1 QSLEKGYDVSVFVHK
16 NVDSLGDMLKQLT
29 IYRGDA
35 KDCESVDAA
44 VKGQDAVLVA
54 LGGIPGKKDF
64 ILSKSTLN
72 IVRAM
77 QKNNV
82 KRIIIQTGAGL
93 IENKKELP
101 LMWRL
106 TARFPFM
113 KIMFNDKRAQEKAVR
128 DSKLDWVIVRPVNLS
143 NEKFIG
149 NYEVGESLQLK
160 LSSKISRADVADFM
174 VKQLSDD
181 KWLKKAAIIT
191 GN

>member
-1 QSLEKGYDVSVFVHK
+1 
-16 NVDSLGDMLKQLT
+16 
-29 IYRGDA
+29 
-35 KDCESVDAA
+35 
-44 VKGQDAVLVA
+44 VLVA
-54 LGGIPGKKDF
+54 LGAIPGKKDF